1 MIVRWRT
8 LQQRLFIPTSLD
20 KTNYNTDSSG
30 DNMSSVIIMERG
42 HKASSDGLMVMLDDE
57 YSPASGRS
65 LIFLPIISMSS

>member
-1 MIVRWRT
+1 MFVRWRT

-42 HKASSDGLMVMLDDE
+42 HNASSDGLMVLLGDE
-57 YSPASGRS
+57 YFPDSGTS